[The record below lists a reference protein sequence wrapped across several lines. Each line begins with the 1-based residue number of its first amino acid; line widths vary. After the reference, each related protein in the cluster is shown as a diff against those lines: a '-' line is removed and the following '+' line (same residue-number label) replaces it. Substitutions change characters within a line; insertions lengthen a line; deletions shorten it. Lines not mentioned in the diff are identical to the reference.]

1 MSIYVSNFTS
11 FYYLCVYPLI
21 IIVTIMLTNILSK
34 PIEVAIGEQTLKFN
48 SLADF
53 EFSLAGRTSV
63 PVEKFK
69 NAIKLSLGELKKEYK
84 KIKVIEKNLVSILSL
99 SMSQPDGINRAL
111 RELDIKIFTQD
122 HGWREIISAL
132 HNGGDELNDF
142 RHIGIAKYLQ
152 YLSSI
157 QEILQEL
164 YSEKKK
170 EILASTPS
178 GASNINHQNLKQKP
192 KSVEMERLSKGENI
206 AVHVNAGEQIDLLLS
221 NHKCMI
227 VGGETNIKFV
237 DESGKFYDLKNG
249 KNIVGRGSSSD
260 IVMSEK
266 LRDISRMHMVI
277 EEADTNTLYLTDLSS
292 HGTFIPAKYLMDN
305 SISQSLI

>member
-1 MSIYVSNFTS
+1 
-11 FYYLCVYPLI
+11 
-21 IIVTIMLTNILSK
+21 MLTNILSK
-34 PIEVAIGEQTLKFN
+34 PIEVAIGEHTHKFN

-53 EFSLAGRTSV
+53 EFSLTGRTSV

-69 NAIKLSLGELKKEYK
+69 DAIKLSLGELKKEYK
-84 KIKVIEKNLVSILSL
+84 KIKAIEKTLVSILST
-99 SMSQPDGINRAL
+99 SMSQPGSINRAL
-111 RELDIKIFTQD
+111 RELDIKIFSQD
-122 HGWREIISAL
+122 HSWREIISAL

-157 QEILQEL
+157 QEILREL
-164 YSEKKK
+164 YTEKKK

-178 GASNINHQNLKQKP
+178 GTRNMSHKELKPKP
-192 KSVEMERLSKGENI
+192 KSVEMERLSKGENV

-227 VGGETNIKFV
+227 VGGETNVKFV
-237 DESGKFYDLKNG
+237 DESGNFYDLKSG
-249 KNIVGRGSSSD
+249 KNIIGRGSSSD
-260 IVMSEK
+260 IIMSQK

-305 SISQSLI
+305 SISQSLV

>member
-1 MSIYVSNFTS
+1 
-11 FYYLCVYPLI
+11 
-21 IIVTIMLTNILSK
+21 MLTNILSK
-34 PIEVAIGEQTLKFN
+34 PIEVAIGEQTHKFN

-84 KIKVIEKNLVSILSL
+84 KIKVIEKTLVSILSS

-111 RELDIKIFTQD
+111 REIDIKIFSQD

-170 EILASTPS
+170 EILASASLGT
-178 GASNINHQNLKQKP
+178 SNINIKNLKKEP
-192 KSVEMERLSKGENI
+192 RSVEMERLSKGENI

-227 VGGETNIKFV
+227 IGGDKNIKFV
-237 DESGKFYDLKNG
+237 DESGNFYDLKNG
-249 KNIVGRGSSSD
+249 KNIIGRGSSSD
-260 IVMSEK
+260 IVMNEK

-292 HGTFIPAKYLMDN
+292 HGTYIPAKYLMDN
-305 SISQSLI
+305 SISQSFV

>member
-1 MSIYVSNFTS
+1 
-11 FYYLCVYPLI
+11 
-21 IIVTIMLTNILSK
+21 MLTNILSK
-34 PIEVAIGEQTLKFN
+34 PIEVTIGEHTHKFN

-53 EFSLAGRTSV
+53 EFSLTGRTSV

-69 NAIKLSLGELKKEYK
+69 DAIKLSLGELKKEYK
-84 KIKVIEKNLVSILSL
+84 KIKAIEKTLVSILST
-99 SMSQPDGINRAL
+99 SMSQPGSINRAL
-111 RELDIKIFTQD
+111 RELDIKIFSQD
-122 HGWREIISAL
+122 HSWREIISAL

-157 QEILQEL
+157 QEILREL
-164 YSEKKK
+164 YTEKKK

-178 GASNINHQNLKQKP
+178 GTRNMSHKELKPKP
-192 KSVEMERLSKGENI
+192 KSVEMERLSKGENV

-227 VGGETNIKFV
+227 VGGETNVKFV
-237 DESGKFYDLKNG
+237 DESGNFYDLKNG
-249 KNIVGRGSSSD
+249 KNIIGRGSSSD
-260 IVMSEK
+260 IIMSQK

-305 SISQSLI
+305 SISQSLV

>member
-1 MSIYVSNFTS
+1 
-11 FYYLCVYPLI
+11 
-21 IIVTIMLTNILSK
+21 MLTNILSK
-34 PIEVAIGEQTLKFN
+34 PMEIVIGEQTHKFN
-48 SLADF
+48 SLSDF

-63 PVEKFK
+63 PMEKFK
-69 NAIKLSLGELKKEYK
+69 KIIKLSLGDLKKEYK
-84 KIKVIEKNLVSILSL
+84 KIKVIEKELVSILSI
-99 SMSQPDGINRAL
+99 SISQPESINRSL
-111 RELDIKIFTQD
+111 REIDVNIFSQD
-122 HGWREIISAL
+122 HSWREIISAL
-132 HNGGDELNDF
+132 HTGDEELNDF

-157 QEILQEL
+157 QELLKEF
-164 YSEKKK
+164 YSKRKE

-178 GASNINHQNLKQKP
+178 GTKNINQQNLKQKP
-192 KSVEMERLSKGENI
+192 KSIEMERLSKGENV
-206 AVHVNAGEQIDLLLS
+206 AVHVNAGEKIDLLLS

-237 DESGKFYDLKNG
+237 DESGNFYDLKNG
-249 KNIVGRGSSSD
+249 KNIIGRGSNSD

-277 EEADTNTLYLTDLSS
+277 EEANTNTLYLTDLSS

>member
-170 EILASTPS
+170 EILASAPS

-227 VGGETNIKFV
+227 VGGEKNIKFV
-237 DESGKFYDLKNG
+237 DESGNFYDLKNG

-292 HGTFIPAKYLMDN
+292 HGTYIPAKYLMDN
-305 SISQSLI
+305 SISQSFV

>member
-1 MSIYVSNFTS
+1 
-11 FYYLCVYPLI
+11 
-21 IIVTIMLTNILSK
+21 MLTNILSK
-34 PIEVAIGEQTLKFN
+34 PVEVVIGEQTLKFN
-48 SLADF
+48 SLSDF
-53 EFSLAGRTSV
+53 EFSLAGRTSM
-63 PVEKFK
+63 PTEKLK
-69 NAIKLSLGELKKEYK
+69 KVVKLPLGDLKKEYK
-84 KIKVIEKNLVSILSL
+84 KIKVIEKELVSILSE
-99 SMSQPDGINRAL
+99 SMSQPGSINRAL
-111 RELDIKIFTQD
+111 REIDLKIFSQD
-122 HGWREIISAL
+122 HSWRAIISAL
-132 HNGGDELNDF
+132 HTGNEELNDF

-157 QEILQEL
+157 QELLQEL

-227 VGGETNIKFV
+227 VGGEKNIKFV
-237 DESGKFYDLKNG
+237 DESGNFYDLKNG
-249 KNIVGRGSSSD
+249 KNIIGRGSSSD

-292 HGTFIPAKYLMDN
+292 HGTYIPAKYLMDN
-305 SISQSLI
+305 SISQSFV

>member
-1 MSIYVSNFTS
+1 
-11 FYYLCVYPLI
+11 
-21 IIVTIMLTNILSK
+21 MLTNILSK
-34 PIEVAIGEQTLKFN
+34 PIEVTIGEHTHKFN

-53 EFSLAGRTSV
+53 EFSLTGRTSV

-69 NAIKLSLGELKKEYK
+69 DAIKLSLGELKKEYK
-84 KIKVIEKNLVSILSL
+84 KIKAIEKTLVSILST
-99 SMSQPDGINRAL
+99 SMSQPGSINRAL
-111 RELDIKIFTQD
+111 RELDIKIFSQD
-122 HGWREIISAL
+122 HSWREIISAL

-157 QEILQEL
+157 QEILREL
-164 YSEKKK
+164 YTEKKK

-178 GASNINHQNLKQKP
+178 GTRNMSHKELKPKP
-192 KSVEMERLSKGENI
+192 KSVEMERLSKGENV

-227 VGGETNIKFV
+227 VGGETNVKFV
-237 DESGKFYDLKNG
+237 DESGNFYDLKSG
-249 KNIVGRGSSSD
+249 KNIIGRGSSSD
-260 IVMSEK
+260 IIMSQK

-292 HGTFIPAKYLMDN
+292 HGTF
-305 SISQSLI
+305 

>member
-1 MSIYVSNFTS
+1 
-11 FYYLCVYPLI
+11 
-21 IIVTIMLTNILSK
+21 MLTNILSK
-34 PIEVAIGEQTLKFN
+34 PLEIVIGEQTHKFN

-53 EFSLAGRTSV
+53 EFSLTGRTSV
-63 PVEKFK
+63 PVDKFK
-69 NAIKLSLGELKKEYK
+69 NAVKLSLGELKKEYK
-84 KIKVIEKNLVSILSL
+84 KIKVIEKTLVSMLSS
-99 SMSQPDGINRAL
+99 SMSQPDSINRAL
-111 RELDIKIFTQD
+111 RELDIKIFSQD
-122 HGWREIISAL
+122 HDWREIISAL

-157 QEILQEL
+157 QEILKEL

-170 EILASTPS
+170 EILSSTPL
-178 GASNINHQNLKQKP
+178 GASNMNHKEPKLES
-192 KSVEMERLSKGENI
+192 KSVEMERLSKGENV
-206 AVHVNAGEQIDLLLS
+206 AVHVNAGEQIDLILS

-237 DESGKFYDLKNG
+237 DESGNFYDLKSG
-249 KNIVGRGSSSD
+249 KNIIGRGSSSD

-292 HGTFIPAKYLMDN
+292 HGTYIPAKYLMDN
-305 SISQSLI
+305 IISQTLV

>member
-11 FYYLCVYPLI
+11 FHYLYVYSL
-21 IIVTIMLTNILSK
+21 TMLTNILSK
-34 PIEVAIGEQTLKFN
+34 PIEVTIGEQTHKFN

-63 PVEKFK
+63 PAEKIK
-69 NAIKLSLGELKKEYK
+69 KAIKLSLGELKKEYK
-84 KIKVIEKNLVSILSL
+84 KIKVTEKELVSVLSK
-99 SMSQPDGINRAL
+99 SMSQPESINRAL
-111 RELDIKIFTQD
+111 REIDIKIFSED
-122 HGWREIISAL
+122 HGWRAIIGAL
-132 HNGGDELNDF
+132 HAGSEELNDF
-142 RHIGIAKYLQ
+142 RHIGVAKYLQ

-157 QEILQEL
+157 QEILREL

-170 EILASTPS
+170 EILASTPL
-178 GASNINHQNLKQKP
+178 GASNMINKNQEAKQS
-192 KSVEMERLSKGENI
+192 SVEMERLSKGENI
-206 AVHVNAGEQIDLLLS
+206 AIHLNVGEQIDLLLS
-221 NHKCMI
+221 NHRCMI
-227 VGGETNIKFV
+227 VGGETNTKFI
-237 DESGKFYDLKNG
+237 DESGNFYSLKSG
-249 KNIVGRGSSSD
+249 KNIIGRGSSSD
-260 IVMSEK
+260 IVLSQK